1 MLYPQGNLISL
12 FQDNGQVFEYMIQ
25 GIDEP
30 VAQLEGGRSFCNHSV
45 AAE

>member
-1 MLYPQGNLISL
+1 MLYPPENLISL

-30 VAQLEGGRSFCNHSV
+30 VAQLEGAHFETTV